1 MGGDLADGDEGAADE
16 PIAHR
21 LASRPNRGQ
30 PDRDRFE
37 PGGPNAGSSRA
48 GLPADSL
55 LDAPVPEGL
64 VAPLTPLAPALMD
77 APVPDALEAPILPV
91 SLDACA
97 APTERAADV
106 RAATAISLLWAAC
119 ASADAGATCLVG
131 RTAGAADAACLWQHR
146 RRGSRGGRR
155 APSRRLTTF
164 S

>member
-1 MGGDLADGDEGAADE
+1 MRAEIRAANGPQTMGQ
-16 PIAHR
+16 
-21 LASRPNRGQ
+21 GQ
-30 PDRDRFE
+30 
-37 PGGPNAGSSRA
+37 
-48 GLPADSL
+48 
-55 LDAPVPEGL
+55 
-64 VAPLTPLAPALMD
+64 TW
-77 APVPDALEAPILPV
+77 PILPV

-119 ASADAGATCLVG
+119 ASADAGATCLAG